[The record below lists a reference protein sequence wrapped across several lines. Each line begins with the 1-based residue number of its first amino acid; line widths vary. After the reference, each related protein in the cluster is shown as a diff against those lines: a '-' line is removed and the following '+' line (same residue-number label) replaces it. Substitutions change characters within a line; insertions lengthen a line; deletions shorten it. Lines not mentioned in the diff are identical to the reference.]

1 MIHDGYSRRA
11 KPTNDT
17 MSLRVIYRPAL
28 EDERRR
34 FRYELKFMEGE
45 AKSRMLRE
53 FIKQHIV
60 EMGPLSVEEVEQ
72 QHEDLYEQLFMLIQ
86 GLVVD
91 ASGERWVDVAGAMQ
105 ENLVNGIEL
114 EVNNPRLARRDCN
127 HCRDV
132 WYNETTGLPILNS
145 RGEEEKRFGPTLCQT
160 PVGCARGTPE
170 APRALNTANK
180 WAWQFDQRC
189 RAVGEW
195 PNDAIVINNAFI
207 IGRTLERIAKRA
219 ASVRR

>member
-34 FRYELKFMEGE
+34 FRYDLRFMQGE

-105 ENLVNGIEL
+105 ENLVNGIKL
-114 EVNNPRLARRDCN
+114 EIANPRLAKRDCSD
-127 HCRDV
+127 CKKW
-132 WYNETTGLPILNS
+132 WYNETTGLVILNN
-145 RGEEEKRFGPTLCQT
+145 RGEPQERFGPTLCET
-160 PVGCARGTPE
+160 PNGCAKGTPE
-170 APRALNTANK
+170 KPRSLNTSNG
-180 WAWQFDQRC
+180 WAWSHFKDCDAIGQF
-189 RAVGEW
+189 
-195 PNDAIVINNAFI
+195 PNDPIVARNARVI
-207 IGRTLERIAKRA
+207 RHVLKTIERK
-219 ASVRR
+219 ASK